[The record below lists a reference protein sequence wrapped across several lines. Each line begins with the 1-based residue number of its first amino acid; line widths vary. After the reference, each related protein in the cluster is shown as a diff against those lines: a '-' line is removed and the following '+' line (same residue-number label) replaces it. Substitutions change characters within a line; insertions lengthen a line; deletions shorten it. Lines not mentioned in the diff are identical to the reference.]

1 MFDELLQLGQL
12 RGDLKRRR
20 RCKSRN
26 RVRLKLPSK
35 RKLLQSQKLN
45 GPSGYLSG
53 FITKRIGDS
62 GPACASYTRKLCGGN
77 KSALHVKDSEVV
89 VTFLERRWWSRSKE
103 R

>member
-1 MFDELLQLGQL
+1 VFDELLQLGQL

-62 GPACASYTRKLCGGN
+62 GPAAHPILASCCGGN

-89 VTFLERRWWSRSKE
+89 VTSLERRWWSRSKE

>member
-62 GPACASYTRKLCGGN
+62 GPACASYTRKLCGAH

-89 VTFLERRWWSRSKE
+89 VTSLERRWWSRSKE